1 MWPSFP
7 PFLRYWFPYLDLVL
21 VLLFGSALDLV
32 RFLFLE
38 TVTQCSKKDW
48 LTLVCLLGSG
58 LVSPTWIWYSSP
70 PLDLV
75 LLSSHGSGTEGTE
88 IDWLGVDL

>member
-38 TVTQCSKKDW
+38 SVTQCSKKDW

>member
-1 MWPSFP
+1 MVP
-7 PFLRYWFPYLDLVL
+7 
-21 VLLFGSALDLV
+21 LFGSGAAPPLWICFGSDTV
-32 RFLFLE
+32 FFLE
-38 TVTQCSKKDW
+38 SVTQCSKKDW